1 MVPLNAAA
9 GRRAGS
15 LVDGG
20 TATER
25 SGTAALG
32 KAVPGGTAGA
42 VSPCTAGFGAAGGV
56 VPAGAAG
63 RGAEP
68 GRPDA
73 AAWAVGVAAGA
84 ALRVPSQ

>member
-1 MVPLNAAA
+1 MVPLTAAA

-25 SGTAALG
+25 SGKAALG
-32 KAVPGGTAGA
+32 KAVPGGPAGA
-42 VSPCTAGFGAAGGV
+42 ASPCIAGFGAAGGV
-56 VPAGAAG
+56 VAAGAAG
-63 RGAEP
+63 IGAEP

-73 AAWAVGVAAGA
+73 AVWAGGVAAGA
-84 ALRVPSQ
+84 AFRVPSQ